1 MKYFYYCIGT
11 FFGFGSIPGAR
22 GTWGSLAGACCFY
35 FLIKPSWAKP
45 LQVSWPFPWAFPW
58 VYWLALAVIFFV
70 GVWVSSRMEEML
82 GQRDP
87 SCVVIDEACGVGVA
101 MLGIPL
107 QWPYIIMAV
116 ILFRIFDIWKPFP
129 IRKIENLPGGWGIMC
144 DDVLAGLYANIWIRI
159 GIFIMTS
166 IQ

>member
-1 MKYFYYCIGT
+1 
-11 FFGFGSIPGAR
+11 
-22 GTWGSLAGACCFY
+22 
-35 FLIKPSWAKP
+35 
-45 LQVSWPFPWAFPW
+45 
-58 VYWLALAVIFFV
+58 
-70 GVWVSSRMEEML
+70 
-82 GQRDP
+82 
-87 SCVVIDEACGVGVA
+87 
-101 MLGIPL
+101 
-107 QWPYIIMAV
+107 MAV

>member
-11 FFGFGSIPGAR
+11 FFGFGMVPGAR

-35 FLIKPSWAKP
+35 FLMVNPPA
-45 LQVSWPFPWAFPW
+45 
-58 VYWLALAVIFFV
+58 YWLVLAAIFFL
-70 GVWVSSRMEEML
+70 GVWVSTHMEEII

-87 SCVVIDEACGVGVA
+87 PCVVIDEVCGVGVA

-116 ILFRIFDIWKPFP
+116 ILFRIFDVWKPFP
-129 IRKIENLPGGWGIMC
+129 IRKTEKLPRGWGVMA
-144 DDVLAGLYANIWIRI
+144 DDLLAGIYANIWIHV
-159 GIFIMTS
+159 GAFVVSM

>member
-1 MKYFYYCIGT
+1 MKIIYYCIGT
-11 FFGFGSIPGAR
+11 FFGFGMIPGAR

-35 FLIKPSWAKP
+35 FLMGKPP
-45 LQVSWPFPWAFPW
+45 I
-58 VYWLALAVIFFV
+58 YWLALAAIFFL
-70 GVWVSSRMEEML
+70 GVWAATHMEEIL

-87 SCVVIDEACGVGVA
+87 SCVVIDEVCGVGVA

-129 IRKIENLPGGWGIMC
+129 IRKTENLPGGWGIMS
-144 DDVLAGLYANIWIRI
+144 DDLLAGIYANVWIQI
-159 GIFIMTS
+159 GVFIVSM